1 MKRKQGL
8 LFFISSC
15 IPGCGQM
22 HQGYMKR
29 GMSLLTV
36 FCGIFAIA
44 AFLNIGALTALMVPV
59 WLYAFFDSYNLRTQL
74 DGGTAP
80 ADAFLLGLDQ
90 ADGERMALLC
100 RKRHSLVGWGLV
112 LLGVYVLFETVVKF
126 QKPQRDIF
134 IEEEQENGDGLNF
147 LAGKPMSFINEKAF
161 EGTVLAHTDGRTP
174 NLVLEVPEMNE
185 TELGYLIYF
194 FEKACAVSGYMLGVN
209 PFDQPGV
216 ESYKKNMFALLGKP
230 GYEDA
235 KAALEA
241 RLGQ

>member
-112 LLGVYVLFETVVKF
+112 ALGVCILYTILLYDVPRLAVTIGIIALGIWFIRGPKAPPAGDIPAFTP
-126 QKPQRDIF
+126 PQAD
-134 IEEEQENGDGLNF
+134 QEDGH
-147 LAGKPMSFINEKAF
+147 G
-161 EGTVLAHTDGRTP
+161 
-174 NLVLEVPEMNE
+174 
-185 TELGYLIYF
+185 
-194 FEKACAVSGYMLGVN
+194 
-209 PFDQPGV
+209 
-216 ESYKKNMFALLGKP
+216 
-230 GYEDA
+230 ED
-235 KAALEA
+235 
-241 RLGQ
+241 